1 MILETKSGK
10 AKKLLTHKIHQ
21 GKYAEGDRFPSGRSL
36 SSEMGISYVTANNI
50 LRELEQEGY
59 LRRIPGVGTFVSS
72 SKPQTQ
78 DTQTRRVGYFVDVKT
93 SIFARFFS
101 SVLDNMPCDG
111 SCLNVP
117 LRMLPGKDSITREE
131 HRQWIDEVFQKSWDS
146 LVIFGD
152 RHFPFREFARH
163 EHETGQVNFVFLD
176 DTELPF
182 EHANRILVDSEK
194 IGWLAGTH
202 FLKKGVRKL
211 AVFSLRH
218 LDEVYR
224 RRIGG
229 TIDHHGVKI
238 LNGLE
243 RAYQEMDQDFYEQVN
258 ITPYT
263 HKISVSE
270 ICELIR
276 RGYRS
281 FFVMGDAFTGEIYQ
295 AAEQMKLKIGQD
307 LEILGMNNIV
317 SDDLLRPTLS
327 SISLNEVQ
335 IGRALSE
342 AVMNQWHGK
351 TVLVEPE
358 IIYRESS
365 GKPV

>member
-1 MILETKSGK
+1 MISETKSGK
-10 AKKLLTHKIHQ
+10 AKKLLIHKIQ
-21 GKYAEGDRFPSGRSL
+21 EGKCAEGDRFPSGRSL

-78 DTQTRRVGYFVDVKT
+78 DPQTRRAGYFVDVKT

-101 SVLDNMPCDG
+101 SVLENMPGDG

-117 LRMLPGKDSITREE
+117 LRMLPGKDSVTREE
-131 HRQWIDEVFQKSWDS
+131 HRQWIDEVFQKRWDS

-163 EHETGQVNFVFLD
+163 EHEAGQVNFVFHA

-182 EHANRILVDSEK
+182 EYANRILVDSEK

-202 FLKKGVRKL
+202 FLKKGACKL
-211 AVFSLRH
+211 AVLSLRH

-229 TIDHHGVKI
+229 TINHHGVKI

-243 RAYQEMDQDFYEQVN
+243 RAYREMDQDFYEQVN

-263 HKISVSE
+263 HKVPVEE
-270 ICELIR
+270 ICGLIR
-276 RGYRS
+276 RGYRC

-335 IGRALSE
+335 IGKALSE
-342 AVMNQWHGK
+342 AVMRQWHGK

-365 GKPV
+365 RK

>member
-1 MILETKSGK
+1 MISETKSGK
-10 AKKLLTHKIHQ
+10 AKRLLIHKIQQ
-21 GKYAEGDRFPSGRSL
+21 GKCIAGDRFPSGRSL
-36 SSEMGISYVTANNI
+36 ASEMEISYVTANNI
-50 LRELEQEGY
+50 LHELEQEGY

-72 SKPQTQ
+72 SRPQKT
-78 DTQTRRVGYFVDVKT
+78 DPQTRRTGYFVDVKT

-101 SVLDNMPCDG
+101 SVLDNMPADG
-111 SCLNVP
+111 SWLNVP
-117 LRMLPGKDSITREE
+117 LRMLPGKDSVTRQE
-131 HRQWIDEVFQKSWDS
+131 HRQWIDEVFQKRWDS
-146 LVIFGD
+146 LVVFGD
-152 RHFPFREFARH
+152 RHFPFRELAGH
-163 EHETGQVNFVFLD
+163 EHESGQINFVFYD

-182 EHANRILVDSEK
+182 EHANRILVDNEK
-194 IGWLAGTH
+194 VGWLAGTH
-202 FLKKGVRKL
+202 FLKKGFRKL
-211 AVFSLRH
+211 AVISLRH

-229 TIDHHGVKI
+229 TINHHGVKI

-243 RAYQEMDQDFYEQVN
+243 RAYREMDQDFYEQVN

-263 HKISVSE
+263 HKVPVEE
-270 ICELIR
+270 ICGLIR
-276 RGYRS
+276 RGYRC

-335 IGRALSE
+335 IGKALSE
-342 AVMNQWHGK
+342 AVMRQWHGK

-365 GKPV
+365 RK